1 MENLQRNARLL
12 PQPEDYFH
20 GLDWGKEMLPREI
33 LAFCRTSQ
41 DHRTTGWEGIS
52 AKAGRYDQH
61 ARHVLIIALE
71 GDGLLGAESSTWK
84 LVKGQ
89 AALLKPYT
97 IHYYV
102 DLPEEFCWLYLTFDL
117 DQELDD
123 GVRTITPALKGQ
135 LSNFFKHYQS
145 KEALE
150 ASSSLGNILHL
161 LQKENSQNEVQ
172 PAPDDNFIGKVKE
185 YIMAHLDQDLSI
197 PVIAQQVD
205 VSESYLRAQFR
216 ENAGV
221 SLGHFVR
228 SLRLVRSTY
237 LMQEEGNDLAEVAKK
252 SGFNSLTSFT
262 RAFRRMYDMTPS
274 DFRRIHKPT
283 S

>member
-1 MENLQRNARLL
+1 MSKEMIDQARKLAE
-12 PQPEDYFH
+12 PTNYFE
-20 GLDWGKEMLPREI
+20 GLDWGDEILPREV

-61 ARHVLIIALE
+61 SRFVFIVALE
-71 GDGLLGAESSTWK
+71 GTGLLGAESAVWR
-84 LVKGQ
+84 LAPGQ
-89 AALLKPYT
+89 AALLRPYT

-102 DLPEEFCWLYLTFDL
+102 DLPEKFTWLYLTFDL
-117 DQELDD
+117 DQDLND
-123 GVRTITPALKGQ
+123 GVRPISAAIMSQLQDFLGEYHAEKALT
-135 LSNFFKHYQS
+135 
-145 KEALE
+145 
-150 ASSSLGNILHL
+150 ASAILGGVLGDF
-161 LQKENSQNEVQ
+161 QQGARQEVVR
-172 PAPDDNFIGKVKE
+172 PSGEDNFIGKVKE
-185 YIMAHLDQDLSI
+185 YIMANLDQDLSI
-197 PVIAQQVD
+197 PVIAEKVE

-237 LMQEEGNDLAEVAKK
+237 LMEEGGNDLAEVAKK

-274 DFRRIHKPT
+274 SFRRKNRA
-283 S
+283 

>member
-1 MENLQRNARLL
+1 MLEVEKNVRKL
-12 PQPEDYFH
+12 PQPEDYFR
-20 GLDWGKEMLPREI
+20 GLDWGKQLLPREI
-33 LAFCRTSQ
+33 LAFCRSSQ

-61 ARHVLIIALE
+61 ARCVLIIALE

-84 LVKGQ
+84 LAQGQ
-89 AALLKPYT
+89 VALLNPYT

-102 DLPEEFCWLYLTFDL
+102 DLPDQFCWLYLTFEL
-117 DQELDD
+117 DQNLED
-123 GVRTITPALKGQ
+123 GVRTLTPDLQRQLEDFLETYQAGRALD
-135 LSNFFKHYQS
+135 
-145 KEALE
+145 
-150 ASSSLGNILHL
+150 ASSALGRLL
-161 LQKENSQNEVQ
+161 TDLQKESRHLEVQ
-172 PAPDDNFIGKVKE
+172 PAPDDNFIGQVKE
-185 YIMAHLDQDLSI
+185 HIMAHLDQDLSI
-197 PVIAQQVD
+197 PVIAKEVD

-216 ENAGV
+216 DNAGV

-237 LMQEEGNDLAEVAKK
+237 LMREEGNDLAEVAKK

-274 DFRRIHKPT
+274 EFRRKNRNT
-283 S
+283 

>member
-1 MENLQRNARLL
+1 MINQARQLSE
-12 PQPEDYFH
+12 PSDYFK
-20 GLDWGKEMLPREI
+20 GLDWGEEILPREV

-61 ARHVLIIALE
+61 SRYVFIIALE
-71 GDGLLGAESSTWK
+71 GEGLLGAESAVWK
-84 LVKGQ
+84 LMPGK

-102 DLPEEFCWLYLTFDL
+102 DLPDKFTWLYLTFDL
-117 DQELDD
+117 DQDLED
-123 GVRTITPALKGQ
+123 GVRPVSVELEVQIEDFLAK
-135 LSNFFKHYQS
+135 YQS
-145 KEALE
+145 QMALP
-150 ASSSLGNILHL
+150 ASSVLGEILGEF
-161 LQKENSQNEVQ
+161 QKGKRQEIVHPSG
-172 PAPDDNFIGKVKE
+172 DDNFIGKVKE
-185 YIMAHLDQDLSI
+185 YIMANLDQDLSI
-197 PVIAQQVD
+197 PVIAEKVD

-274 DFRRIHKPT
+274 SFRGKNRA
-283 S
+283 

>member
-1 MENLQRNARLL
+1 MIEDMIHTARKL
-12 PQPEDYFH
+12 PEPGDYFK
-20 GLDWGKEMLPREI
+20 GLDWGEEILPREV

-61 ARHVLIIALE
+61 SRYVLIVALE
-71 GDGLLGAESSTWK
+71 GSGLLGAESAVWK
-84 LVKGQ
+84 LAAGQ

-102 DLPEEFCWLYLTFDL
+102 DLPDQFTWLYLTFDL
-117 DQELDD
+117 DQELSD
-123 GVRTITPALKGQ
+123 GVRPLTAEMMNQIEDFLSKYKSGDALPASATLGVMLGDFQKGERQ
-135 LSNFFKHYQS
+135 EIVRPSG
-145 KEALE
+145 E
-150 ASSSLGNILHL
+150 
-161 LQKENSQNEVQ
+161 
-172 PAPDDNFIGKVKE
+172 DNFIGKVKE
-185 YIMAHLDQDLSI
+185 YIMANLDQDLSI
-197 PVIAQQVD
+197 PVIAEKVE

-237 LMQEEGNDLAEVAKK
+237 LMQEEGNDLAEVAKN

-262 RAFRRMYDMTPS
+262 RAFRRTYGMTPS
-274 DFRRIHKPT
+274 SFRRKNRD
-283 S
+283 

>member
-1 MENLQRNARLL
+1 MKELQKNARTL
-12 PQPEDYFH
+12 PQPKDYFH
-20 GLDWGKEMLPREI
+20 GLDWGKEILPKEI

-61 ARHVLIIALE
+61 ARYVLIVALE
-71 GDGLLGAESSTWK
+71 GDGLLGAENSTWK
-84 LVKGQ
+84 LAKGQ
-89 AALLKPYT
+89 AALLKPHT

-102 DLPEEFCWLYLTFDL
+102 DLPEKFCWLYLTFDL
-117 DQELDD
+117 DQELED
-123 GVRTITPALKGQ
+123 GVRTITPPLKDQ
-135 LSNFFKHYQS
+135 IDDFLRQYQS
-145 KEALE
+145 KNALA
-150 ASSSLGNILHL
+150 ASSSLGNILQQ
-161 LQKENSQNEVQ
+161 LQKEDRQEEVQ
-172 PAPDDNFIGKVKE
+172 PAPDENFIGIVKE

-197 PVIAQQVD
+197 PVIAQEVG

-216 ENAGV
+216 ENTGV

-228 SLRLVRSTY
+228 SLRLVRATY
-237 LMQEEGNDLAEVAKK
+237 LMQEKGNDLAEVAKK

-274 DFRRIHKPT
+274 NFRRINKPT

>member
-1 MENLQRNARLL
+1 MIEDMIHTARQL
-12 PQPEDYFH
+12 PEPVNYFK
-20 GLDWGKEMLPREI
+20 GLDWGDEILPREI

-61 ARHVLIIALE
+61 SRYVLIVALE
-71 GDGLLGAESSTWK
+71 GGGLLGAESAVWK
-84 LVKGQ
+84 LAQGQ

-102 DLPEEFCWLYLTFDL
+102 DLPDQFTWLYLTFDL
-117 DQELDD
+117 DQELSG
-123 GVRTITPALKGQ
+123 GVRPLTAEMMKQIEDFLSEYKSGAALPTSAALGGMLRDFQKGERQ
-135 LSNFFKHYQS
+135 EIVHPSGEDH
-145 KEALE
+145 
-150 ASSSLGNILHL
+150 
-161 LQKENSQNEVQ
+161 
-172 PAPDDNFIGKVKE
+172 FIGKVKE
-185 YIMAHLDQDLSI
+185 FIMGNLDQDLSI
-197 PVIAQQVD
+197 PVIAEKVE

-228 SLRLVRSTY
+228 SLRLVRATY
-237 LMQEEGNDLAEVAKK
+237 LMQEEGNDLAEIAKK

-274 DFRRIHKPT
+274 SFRRKNRT
-283 S
+283 